1 MGTSMDE
8 RKQEILKKLE
18 LIQCFILD
26 MQKQFPSGAIFDQT
40 RMLDKFCTE
49 IDSFIYNKIE

>member
-1 MGTSMDE
+1 MDE